1 MKIFFIFFLIVM
13 AIVLV
18 SRKFFYSAKIN
29 LFKDQASWSGKDIK
43 IKYRNSK
50 EISKSKEKNNYL
62 EMIADESKFYLENQ
76 SKNKEDKDA

>member
-13 AIVLV
+13 AIVLI
-18 SRKFFYSAKIN
+18 SRNFFYSAKIN